1 MARIK
6 EVRPLEKSRDTI
18 NLFGFKLLIV
28 LYCVISIIPRFEAID
43 PIGSQWFYFGVINL
57 VGLLFF
63 YANRTVGILNNFS
76 KVALW
81 FFGIYVA
88 FFLACLVSIFGS
100 LNISEG
106 VKDIARVGITLV
118 GAFNLY
124 LIFKVAPHRLFAFLV
139 KTLHVIVFV
148 IGVQII
154 FHFID
159 NWSVPRTG
167 TLLKQT
173 ELLFGSRNVTAAF
186 LSITLPFI
194 ISGVLKHT
202 ARWRVMSLV
211 TLFIGFTALFYVGAR
226 TAVLSATVIGIL
238 LIIYLII
245 DAVRSGAFV
254 QRLKYPLLPIMG
266 IFIAGFLLVTNS
278 NRLDRSKANSYEN
291 ILYTKASVQNATLAP
306 APVQSGLSKVAGIRL
321 TYYKMAIDDFK
332 KSPAVG
338 MGLGNWKLG
347 DKDLYY
353 SITNRDRFLY
363 PLRVH
368 NDFLQILAET
378 GIIGFIP
385 YVLLFVILSGGV
397 LLLVFKTKDAQ
408 KRATYF
414 ILALALITYGLD
426 ASINFPLERT
436 PIQGLFAILAALI
449 ITFIETEP
457 IQLKSKDTRATLS
470 LPLVPVLLGLGI
482 VGLVAAVISYA
493 KYQSY
498 VHHNYITADTG
509 SKNLMTADYVYSYSQ
524 AVNKLDGFFNISG
537 AGRPNEHVMA
547 MYAMSEGNHKLALQ
561 HLDKSIAIAPY
572 QYESKTLKG
581 IIFGQRQKNL
591 DSAIYYAKQG
601 FEKHPAI
608 KNNYVI
614 LLNAYREKGDT
625 VNYFKTYDA
634 RLARFPND
642 VQQWKAKASRVFEF
656 YKDTDRAT
664 AIVDQAIKLNPNDS
678 SLVVFREKFTSRK
691 NEDSIRT
698 WYKQGFDFIN
708 DKKYPEAKKEF
719 LKILAVTPSNNPT
732 LLNLGII
739 EVKMKQYED
748 AVTHLTKVIKANAFK
763 DGRPEYN
770 RALAYE
776 RLGNSERAKRDYR
789 VSKKKGYKLA
799 QKLPKSKLE

>member
-1 MARIK
+1 M
-6 EVRPLEKSRDTI
+6 ENSRDTL
-18 NLFGFKLLIV
+18 NLLGFKLLIV
-28 LYCVISIIPRFEAID
+28 LYCIISIIPRFEAID

-57 VGLLFF
+57 LGLIFF
-63 YANRTVGILNNFS
+63 YNNRTLGVLRTFS
-76 KVALW
+76 RVAFW
-81 FFGIYVA
+81 FFGIYLV
-88 FFLACLVSIFGS
+88 FFVACLVSIFGS

-118 GAFNLY
+118 GVFNLY

-159 NWSVPRTG
+159 NWSVPRTVP
-167 TLLKQT
+167 LLKET

-194 ISGVLKHT
+194 ISGVLKH
-202 ARWRVMSLV
+202 AGRWRVMSLL
-211 TLFIGFTALFYVGAR
+211 TLFVSFTALFYVGAR
-226 TAVLSATVIGIL
+226 AAVLSATVIFSL
-238 LIIYLII
+238 FIIYFII
-245 DAVRSGAFV
+245 DGVRSGALA
-254 QRLKYPLLPIMG
+254 QRLKYPLLPIIG
-266 IFIAGFLLVTNS
+266 ILIAGFLLVTNS
-278 NRLDRSKANSYEN
+278 NRLDRSKANSYKN
-291 ILYTKASVQNATLAP
+291 ILTTSYRANSGAAVTVKPTQSVTSTKS
-306 APVQSGLSKVAGIRL
+306 SGRL
-321 TYYKMAIDDFK
+321 LYYKMAMDDFK
-332 KSPAVG
+332 RSPLVG
-338 MGLGNWKLG
+338 IGLGNWKLG
-347 DKDLYY
+347 NKDAYY
-353 SITNRDRFLY
+353 SQSNTDRFLY

-368 NDFLQILAET
+368 NDFLQILAEA
-378 GIIGFIP
+378 GILGFIP
-385 YVLLFVILSGGV
+385 YVLLFIMLSGGI
-397 LLLVFKTKDAQ
+397 LLLFFKNQDSE
-408 KRATYF
+408 KRWTF
-414 ILALALITYGLD
+414 LMLALALIAYGLD

-449 ITFIETEP
+449 ISLMETEGVKV
-457 IQLKSKDTRATLS
+457 KSQNEKTKLA
-470 LPLVPVLLGLGI
+470 LPLVPVLIGLGI

-493 KYQSY
+493 KYDSY
-498 VHHNYITADTG
+498 VNQNYIVADTG
-509 SKNLMTADYVYSYSQ
+509 SQNLMTADYVYSYGQ
-524 AVNKLDGFFNISG
+524 ARGRIDGFFEISG

-547 MYAMSEGNHKLALQ
+547 MYAMSEGNNKLALQ
-561 HLDKSIAIAPY
+561 HLDKSIAIAPN
-572 QYESKTLKG
+572 QYESKMLKA

-601 FEKHPAI
+601 FEKYPAI

-634 RLARFPND
+634 RLERFPND

-656 YKDTDRAT
+656 YKDTDRAA
-664 AIVDQAIKLNPNDS
+664 AIVDQAIKINPSDS
-678 SLVVFREKFTSRK
+678 SLVLFREKFTSRK
-691 NEDSIRT
+691 NEGSIRA
-698 WYKQGFDFIN
+698 WYKKGFDFIN
-708 DKKYPEAKKEF
+708 EKKYPEAKREF

-748 AVTHLTKVIKANAFK
+748 AVAHLTKVIDAKAFK

-770 RALAYE
+770 RAVAYE

-799 QKLPKSKLE
+799 QNLPKSKLE